1 MSTKQAVFQL
11 NGEDYGLDI
20 IEVSTIEKDMDINKI
35 ANSPSNVK
43 GKINLRGREIPVYS
57 LRRKF
62 GIEDKNQ
69 DKDTRYLIIDV
80 KGMDIAFEVD
90 QVKGIFDL
98 DSSDIYDV
106 PSVIKCNDTS
116 YIKSIAKVSDGLI
129 LLLDS
134 SFLLSN
140 QEMDALKQKDKKQIK
155 KF

>member
-1 MSTKQAVFQL
+1 MSTKQAIFQL

-20 IEVSTIEKDMDINKI
+20 TDVSTVEKDMDIKNL

-62 GIEDKNQ
+62 GIEDKKQ
-69 DKDTRYLIIDV
+69 DKDSRYLIIDV
-80 KGMDIAFEVD
+80 KGLDIAFEVD
-90 QVKGIFDL
+90 QVKGILDI
-98 DSSDIYDV
+98 DSSDIFDV

-134 SFLLSN
+134 KLLLN
-140 QEMDALKQKDKKQIK
+140 NEEREAIQQKGKK
-155 KF
+155 

>member
-1 MSTKQAVFQL
+1 MSTKQAIFQL

-20 IEVSTIEKDMDINKI
+20 TDVSTVEKDMDIKNL

-62 GIEDKNQ
+62 GIEDKKQ
-69 DKDTRYLIIDV
+69 DKDSRYLIIDV
-80 KGMDIAFEVD
+80 KGLDIAFEVD
-90 QVKGIFDL
+90 QVKGILDI
-98 DSSDIYDV
+98 DSSDIFDV

-140 QEMDALKQKDKKQIK
+140 QEMDALKQKDKK
-155 KF
+155 

>member
-20 IEVSTIEKDMDINKI
+20 IEVSTIEKDIDINKI

-90 QVKGIFDL
+90 QVKGILDI
-98 DSSDIYDV
+98 DSSDIFDV

-116 YIKSIAKVSDGLI
+116 YIKSIAKVDDGLI

-140 QEMDALKQKDKKQIK
+140 EEMDALKQKDKK
-155 KF
+155 

>member
-1 MSTKQAVFQL
+1 MSTKHAVFQL

-20 IEVSTIEKDMDINKI
+20 TDVSTVEKDMDIKKF

-62 GIEDKNQ
+62 GIEDKKQ
-69 DKDTRYLIIDV
+69 DKDSRYLIIDV
-80 KGMDIAFEVD
+80 KGLNIAFEVD
-90 QVKGIFDL
+90 QVKGILDI
-98 DSSDIYDV
+98 DSSDIFDV

-140 QEMDALKQKDKKQIK
+140 EEMDALKQKGKSN
-155 KF
+155 

>member
-1 MSTKQAVFQL
+1 MSTKQAIFQL

-20 IEVSTIEKDMDINKI
+20 TDVSTVEKDMDIKNL

-62 GIEDKNQ
+62 GIEDKKQ
-69 DKDTRYLIIDV
+69 DKNSRYLIIDV
-80 KGMDIAFEVD
+80 KGLDIAFEVD
-90 QVKGIFDL
+90 QVKGILDI
-98 DSSDIYDV
+98 DSSDIFDV

-134 SFLLSN
+134 KLLLN
-140 QEMDALKQKDKKQIK
+140 NEEREAIQQKGKK
-155 KF
+155 